1 LPKEWQ
7 SFKIKNQPIMNN
19 LPMIASRV
27 EENIQNVQLVIDNR
41 ELRIFKTGTKEAMP
55 KVTEVLSQ
63 LLPVYGIE
71 AKPEHLMEMTEFVLT
86 YKLLAVDEIKL
97 AFEKFAKQELDINDH
112 KLYGK
117 VDLYAIGRILTAY
130 INWRQKIYFAMDSDL
145 QAKKE
150 EEDRIKRLGKVAEE
164 YDKDFD
170 NKLKNFQKPLEEIPV
185 FWYDECVK
193 RGYIN
198 DWKEG
203 EKEALWAEAQEM
215 AKQEKPDSDN
225 MIDRKN
231 HMRKIEEG
239 NMPRARALAYKLA
252 VWRKVLLR

>member
-1 LPKEWQ
+1 
-7 SFKIKNQPIMNN
+7 MNN
-19 LPMIASRV
+19 LPMIANRV
-27 EENIQNVQLVIDNR
+27 EEKIQDVQLVIQNR

-71 AKPEHLMEMTEFVLT
+71 AKPEHLMEITEFVLT
-86 YKLLAVDEIKL
+86 YKLLAVDEIRL

-117 VDLYAIGRILTAY
+117 VDLHAIGRILTAY
-130 INWRQKIYFAMDSDL
+130 INWRQKIYFAMDSDI

-150 EEDRIKRLGKVAEE
+150 EEDRMKRLGKVAEE

-198 DWKEG
+198 EWKEG

-231 HMRKIEEG
+231 HLRKIEEG
-239 NMPRARALAYKLA
+239 NMPRARALALKLA
-252 VWRKVLLR
+252 VWRKVLLRE

>member
-1 LPKEWQ
+1 
-7 SFKIKNQPIMNN
+7 MNN

-27 EENIQNVQLVIDNR
+27 EEKIQDVHLVIQNR
-41 ELRIFKTGTKEAMP
+41 ELRIFKTGIKEAIP
-55 KVTEVLSQ
+55 KITQVLTQ

-71 AKPEHLMEMTEFVLT
+71 IKPEQLIELT
-86 YKLLAVDEIKL
+86 DFIASYKLLSVDEIKL
-97 AFEKFAKQELDINDH
+97 AFEKFAKDELNLNEH

-117 VDLYAIGRILTAY
+117 MDLHAIGKILSSY
-130 INWRQKIYFAMDSDL
+130 ITWRQKIYYAIDSDL
-145 QAKKE
+145 QAKKD

-170 NKLKNFQKPLEEIPV
+170 NKLKNFNKTLEEIPI

-198 DWKEG
+198 DWFYG
-203 EKEALWAEAQEM
+203 EKEALWEEAQEM
-215 AKQEKPDSDN
+215 ARNEKPESDN
-225 MIDRKN
+225 LIDRKN
-231 HMRKIEEG
+231 HLRKIEEG

-252 VWRKVLLR
+252 VWRKVLLRD

>member
-1 LPKEWQ
+1 
-7 SFKIKNQPIMNN
+7 MNN

-27 EENIQNVQLVIDNR
+27 DEKIQDVQLVIQNR
-41 ELRIFKTGTKEAMP
+41 ELRIFKTGIKEAIP
-55 KVTEVLSQ
+55 KITQVLTQ

-71 AKPEHLMEMTEFVLT
+71 PKPEQLIELTDFVAS
-86 YKLLAVDEIKL
+86 YKLLSVDEIKL
-97 AFEKFAKQELDINDH
+97 AFEKFAKDELNLNEH

-117 VDLYAIGRILTAY
+117 IDLHAIGRILTAY
-130 INWRQKIYFAMDSDL
+130 ITWRQKIYFAMDSDL
-145 QAKKE
+145 QAKKD

-170 NKLKNFQKPLEEIPV
+170 NKLKNFNKTLEEIPI

-193 RGYIN
+193 RKYIN

-215 AKQEKPDSDN
+215 ALNEKPESDS

-231 HMRKIEEG
+231 HLRKIEEG

-252 VWRKVLLR
+252 VWRKVLLRD

>member
-1 LPKEWQ
+1 
-7 SFKIKNQPIMNN
+7 MNN
-19 LPMIASRV
+19 LPMIANRV
-27 EENIQNVQLVIDNR
+27 EEKIQDVQLVIQNR

-55 KVTEVLSQ
+55 KVTEVFSQ

-71 AKPEHLMEMTEFVLT
+71 AKPEHLIEITEFVLT
-86 YKLLAVDEIKL
+86 YKLLAVDEIRL

-117 VDLYAIGRILTAY
+117 VDLHAIGRILTAY
-130 INWRQKIYFAMDSDL
+130 INWRQKIYFAMDSDI

-150 EEDRIKRLGKVAEE
+150 EEDRMKRLGKVAEE

-198 DWKEG
+198 EWKEG

-225 MIDRKN
+225 LIDRKN
-231 HMRKIEEG
+231 HLRKIEEG
-239 NMPRARALAYKLA
+239 NMPRARALALKLA
-252 VWRKVLLR
+252 VWRKVLLK

>member
-1 LPKEWQ
+1 
-7 SFKIKNQPIMNN
+7 MNN

-27 EENIQNVQLVIDNR
+27 DEKIQDVQLVIQNR
-41 ELRIFKTGTKEAMP
+41 ELRIFKTGIKEAIP
-55 KVTEVLSQ
+55 KITQVLTQ

-71 AKPEHLMEMTEFVLT
+71 PKPEQLIELTDFVSS
-86 YKLLAVDEIKL
+86 YKLLSVDEIKL
-97 AFEKFAKQELDINDH
+97 AFEKFAKDELNLNEH

-117 VDLYAIGRILTAY
+117 IDLHAIGRILTAY
-130 INWRQKIYFAMDSDL
+130 ITWRQKIYFAMDSDL
-145 QAKKE
+145 QAKKD

-164 YDKDFD
+164 YDRDFD
-170 NKLKNFQKPLEEIPV
+170 NKLKNFNKTLEEIPI

-198 DWKEG
+198 DWFYG
-203 EKEALWAEAQEM
+203 EKEALWEEAQEM
-215 AKQEKPDSDN
+215 ALNEKPESDN
-225 MIDRKN
+225 LIDRKN

-252 VWRKVLLR
+252 VWRKVLLRD

>member
-1 LPKEWQ
+1 
-7 SFKIKNQPIMNN
+7 MNN

>member
-1 LPKEWQ
+1 
-7 SFKIKNQPIMNN
+7 MNN
-19 LPMIASRV
+19 LPMIANRV
-27 EENIQNVQLVIDNR
+27 DEKIQDVQLVIQNR
-41 ELRIFKTGTKEAMP
+41 ELRIFKTGIKEAIP
-55 KVTEVLSQ
+55 KITQVLNQ
-63 LLPVYGIE
+63 ILPVYGIE
-71 AKPEHLMEMTEFVLT
+71 PKPEQLIELT
-86 YKLLAVDEIKL
+86 DFIASYKLLSVDEIKL
-97 AFEKFAKQELDINDH
+97 AFEKFAKDELNLNEH

-117 VDLYAIGRILTAY
+117 MDFHAIGRILTAY
-130 INWRQKIYFAMDSDL
+130 ITWRQKIYFAMDSDI

-150 EEDRIKRLGKVAEE
+150 EEDRMKRLGKVAQE

-198 DWKEG
+198 EWKEG

-215 AKQEKPDSDN
+215 ALNEKPESDS

-231 HMRKIEEG
+231 HLRKIEEG

-252 VWRKVLLR
+252 VWRKVLLRD

>member
-1 LPKEWQ
+1 
-7 SFKIKNQPIMNN
+7 MNN

-27 EENIQNVQLVIDNR
+27 DEKIQDVQLVIQNR
-41 ELRIFKTGTKEAMP
+41 ELRIFKTGIKEAIP
-55 KVTEVLSQ
+55 KITQVLTQ
-63 LLPVYGIE
+63 ILPVYGIE
-71 AKPEHLMEMTEFVLT
+71 PKPEQLIELTDFVAS
-86 YKLLAVDEIKL
+86 YKLLSVDEIKL
-97 AFEKFAKQELDINDH
+97 AFEKFAKDELNLNEH

-117 VDLYAIGRILTAY
+117 IDLHAIGRILTAY
-130 INWRQKIYFAMDSDL
+130 ITWRQKIYFAMDSDL
-145 QAKKE
+145 QAKKD

-170 NKLKNFQKPLEEIPV
+170 NKLKNFNKTLEEIPI

-193 RGYIN
+193 RKYIN
-198 DWKEG
+198 EWNEG

-215 AKQEKPDSDN
+215 ALNEKPESDS

-231 HMRKIEEG
+231 HLRKIEEG

-252 VWRKVLLR
+252 VWRKVLLRD

>member
-1 LPKEWQ
+1 
-7 SFKIKNQPIMNN
+7 MNN

-27 EENIQNVQLVIDNR
+27 DEKIQDVQLVIQNR
-41 ELRIFKTGTKEAMP
+41 ELRIFKTGIKEAIP
-55 KVTEVLSQ
+55 KITQVLTQ

-71 AKPEHLMEMTEFVLT
+71 PKPEQLIELT
-86 YKLLAVDEIKL
+86 DFIASYKLLSVDEIKL
-97 AFEKFAKQELDINDH
+97 AFEKFAKDELNLNEH

-117 VDLYAIGRILTAY
+117 IDLHAIGRILTAY
-130 INWRQKIYFAMDSDL
+130 ITWRQKIYFAMDSDL
-145 QAKKE
+145 QAKKD

-170 NKLKNFQKPLEEIPV
+170 NKLKNFNKTLEEIPI

-198 DWKEG
+198 EWKEG

-215 AKQEKPDSDN
+215 ALNEKPESDS

-231 HMRKIEEG
+231 HLRKIEEG

-252 VWRKVLLR
+252 VWRKVLLRD

>member
-1 LPKEWQ
+1 
-7 SFKIKNQPIMNN
+7 MNN
-19 LPMIASRV
+19 LPIIASRV
-27 EENIQNVQLVIDNR
+27 EEKIQDVQLVIQNR
-41 ELRIFKTGTKEAMP
+41 ELRIFKTGIKEAIP
-55 KVTEVLSQ
+55 KITQVLTQ

-71 AKPEHLMEMTEFVLT
+71 AKPEQLIELTDFVAS
-86 YKLLAVDEIKL
+86 YKLLSVDEIKL
-97 AFEKFAKQELDINDH
+97 AFEKFAKDELNLNEH

-117 VDLYAIGRILTAY
+117 MDLHAIGRILTAY
-130 INWRQKIYFAMDSDL
+130 ITWRQKIYYAMDSDL
-145 QAKKE
+145 QAKKD

-170 NKLKNFQKPLEEIPV
+170 NKLKNFNKTLEEIPI

-198 DWKEG
+198 DWFYG
-203 EKEALWAEAQEM
+203 EKEALWEEAQEM
-215 AKQEKPDSDN
+215 ARNEKPESDS

-231 HMRKIEEG
+231 HLRKIEEG

-252 VWRKVLLR
+252 VWRKVLLRD

>member
-1 LPKEWQ
+1 
-7 SFKIKNQPIMNN
+7 MNN

-27 EENIQNVQLVIDNR
+27 EEKIQDVQLVIQNR
-41 ELRIFKTGTKEAMP
+41 ELRIFKTGIKEAIP
-55 KVTEVLSQ
+55 KITQVLTQ

-71 AKPEHLMEMTEFVLT
+71 PKPEQLIELT
-86 YKLLAVDEIKL
+86 DFIASYKLLSVDEIKL
-97 AFEKFAKQELDINDH
+97 AFEKFAKDELNLNEH

-117 VDLYAIGRILTAY
+117 MDLHAIGRILTAY
-130 INWRQKIYFAMDSDL
+130 ITWRQKIYYAMDSDL
-145 QAKKE
+145 QAKKD

-170 NKLKNFQKPLEEIPV
+170 NKLKNFNKTLEEIPI

-198 DWKEG
+198 DWFYG
-203 EKEALWAEAQEM
+203 EKEALWEEAQEM
-215 AKQEKPDSDN
+215 ALNEKPESDS

-231 HMRKIEEG
+231 HFRKIEEG

-252 VWRKVLLR
+252 VWRKVLLRD

>member
-1 LPKEWQ
+1 
-7 SFKIKNQPIMNN
+7 MNN

-27 EENIQNVQLVIDNR
+27 DEKIQDVQLVIQNR
-41 ELRIFKTGTKEAMP
+41 ELRIFKTGIKEAIP
-55 KVTEVLSQ
+55 KITQVLNQ
-63 LLPVYGIE
+63 ILPVYGIE
-71 AKPEHLMEMTEFVLT
+71 PKPEQLIELT
-86 YKLLAVDEIKL
+86 DFIASYKLLSVDEIKL
-97 AFEKFAKQELDINDH
+97 AFEKFAKDELNLNEH

-117 VDLYAIGRILTAY
+117 IDLHAIGRILTAY
-130 INWRQKIYFAMDSDL
+130 ITWRQKIYFAMDSDL
-145 QAKKE
+145 QAKKD

-170 NKLKNFQKPLEEIPV
+170 NKLKNFNKTLEEIPI

-193 RGYIN
+193 RKYIN
-198 DWKEG
+198 DWNEG

-215 AKQEKPDSDN
+215 ALNEKPESDS

-231 HMRKIEEG
+231 HLRKIEEG

-252 VWRKVLLR
+252 VWRKVLLRD

>member
-1 LPKEWQ
+1 
-7 SFKIKNQPIMNN
+7 
-19 LPMIASRV
+19 MIATRV
-27 EENIQNVQLVIDNR
+27 EEKIQDVQLVIQNR

-55 KVTEVLSQ
+55 KVTQVLSQ

-71 AKPEHLMEMTEFVLT
+71 AKPEHLMEITDFVLT
-86 YKLLAVDEIKL
+86 YKLLAVDEIRL

-117 VDLYAIGRILTAY
+117 VDLHAIGRILTAY
-130 INWRQKIYFAMDSDL
+130 INWRQKIYFAMDSDI

-170 NKLKNFQKPLEEIPV
+170 NKLKNFQKPLDDIPV
-185 FWYDECVK
+185 FWFDECVK
-193 RGYIN
+193 RGYIVWS
-198 DWKEG
+198 DG
-203 EKEALWAEAQEM
+203 EKEALWKDAQDL
-215 AKQEKPDSDN
+215 ALKEKPDSDN
-225 MIDRKN
+225 LIDRKN

-239 NMPRARALAYKLA
+239 NIPRAKAIAYKLA
-252 VWRKVLLR
+252 VWRKVLLRE

>member
-1 LPKEWQ
+1 
-7 SFKIKNQPIMNN
+7 MNN

-27 EENIQNVQLVIDNR
+27 DEKIQDVQLVIQNR
-41 ELRIFKTGTKEAMP
+41 ELRIFKTGIKEAIP
-55 KVTEVLSQ
+55 KITQVLTQ

-71 AKPEHLMEMTEFVLT
+71 PKPEQLIELT
-86 YKLLAVDEIKL
+86 DFIASYKLLSVDEIKL
-97 AFEKFAKQELDINDH
+97 AFEKFAKDELNLNDH

-117 VDLYAIGRILTAY
+117 MDLHAIGRILTAY
-130 INWRQKIYFAMDSDL
+130 ITWRQKIYFAMDSDL
-145 QAKKE
+145 QAKKD
-150 EEDRIKRLGKVAEE
+150 EEDMVKRLRKVAED

-170 NKLKNFQKPLEEIPV
+170 NKLKNFNKTLEEIPI

-193 RGYIN
+193 RKYIN
-198 DWKEG
+198 DWNEG

-215 AKQEKPDSDN
+215 ALNEKPESDS

-231 HMRKIEEG
+231 HLRKIEEG

-252 VWRKVLLR
+252 VWRKVLLRD

>member
-1 LPKEWQ
+1 
-7 SFKIKNQPIMNN
+7 MNN

-27 EENIQNVQLVIDNR
+27 DEKIQDVQLVIQNR
-41 ELRIFKTGTKEAMP
+41 ELRIFKTGIKEAIP
-55 KVTEVLSQ
+55 KITQVLNQ
-63 LLPVYGIE
+63 ILPVYGIE
-71 AKPEHLMEMTEFVLT
+71 PKPEQLIELTDFVAS
-86 YKLLAVDEIKL
+86 YKLLSVDEIKL
-97 AFEKFAKQELDINDH
+97 AFEKFAKDELNLNEH

-117 VDLYAIGRILTAY
+117 IDLHAIGRILTAY
-130 INWRQKIYFAMDSDL
+130 ITWRQKIYFAMDSDL
-145 QAKKE
+145 QAKKD

-170 NKLKNFQKPLEEIPV
+170 NKLKNFNKTLEEIPI

-193 RGYIN
+193 RKYIN
-198 DWKEG
+198 DWNEG

-215 AKQEKPDSDN
+215 ALNEKPESDS

-231 HMRKIEEG
+231 HLRKIEEG

-252 VWRKVLLR
+252 VWRKVLLRD

>member
-1 LPKEWQ
+1 
-7 SFKIKNQPIMNN
+7 MNN

-27 EENIQNVQLVIDNR
+27 EEKIQDVQLVIQNR
-41 ELRIFKTGTKEAMP
+41 ELRIFKTGIKEAIP
-55 KVTEVLSQ
+55 EITQVLTQ

-71 AKPEHLMEMTEFVLT
+71 AKPEQLIELTDFVAS
-86 YKLLAVDEIKL
+86 YKLLSVDEIKL
-97 AFEKFAKQELDINDH
+97 AFEKFAKDELNLNEH

-117 VDLYAIGRILTAY
+117 MDLHAIGRILTAY
-130 INWRQKIYFAMDSDL
+130 ITWRQKIYFAMDSNL

-150 EEDRIKRLGKVAEE
+150 EEDRMKRLGKVAEE

-170 NKLKNFQKPLEEIPV
+170 NKLKNFNKTLEEIPI

-198 DWKEG
+198 DWFYG
-203 EKEALWAEAQEM
+203 EKEALWEEAQEM
-215 AKQEKPDSDN
+215 ARNEKPESDS

-231 HMRKIEEG
+231 HLRKIEEG
-239 NMPRARALAYKLA
+239 NIPRARALAYKLA
-252 VWRKVLLR
+252 VWRKVLLRD

>member
-1 LPKEWQ
+1 
-7 SFKIKNQPIMNN
+7 MNN

-27 EENIQNVQLVIDNR
+27 EEKIQDVQLVIQNR
-41 ELRIFKTGTKEAMP
+41 ELRIFKTGIKEAIP
-55 KVTEVLSQ
+55 KITQVLTQ

-71 AKPEHLMEMTEFVLT
+71 PKPEQLIELT
-86 YKLLAVDEIKL
+86 DFIASYKLLSVDEIKL
-97 AFEKFAKQELDINDH
+97 AFEKFAKDELNLNEH

-117 VDLYAIGRILTAY
+117 MDLHAIGRILTAY
-130 INWRQKIYFAMDSDL
+130 ITWRQKIYYAMDSDL
-145 QAKKE
+145 QAKKD

-170 NKLKNFQKPLEEIPV
+170 NKLKNFNKTLEEIPI

-198 DWKEG
+198 DWFYG
-203 EKEALWAEAQEM
+203 EKEALWEEAQEM
-215 AKQEKPDSDN
+215 ARNEKPESDS

-231 HMRKIEEG
+231 HLRKIEEG

-252 VWRKVLLR
+252 VWRKVLLRD

>member
-1 LPKEWQ
+1 
-7 SFKIKNQPIMNN
+7 MNN
-19 LPMIASRV
+19 LPMIANRV
-27 EENIQNVQLVIDNR
+27 EEKIQDVQLVIQNR

-71 AKPEHLMEMTEFVLT
+71 AKPEHLIEITEFVLT
-86 YKLLAVDEIKL
+86 YKLLAVDEIRL

-117 VDLYAIGRILTAY
+117 VDLHAIGRILTAY
-130 INWRQKIYFAMDSDL
+130 INWRQKIYFAMDSDI

-150 EEDRIKRLGKVAEE
+150 EEDRMKRLGKVAEE

-198 DWKEG
+198 EWKEG

-231 HMRKIEEG
+231 HLRKIEEG
-239 NMPRARALAYKLA
+239 NMPRARALALKLA
-252 VWRKVLLR
+252 VWRKVLLK

>member
-1 LPKEWQ
+1 
-7 SFKIKNQPIMNN
+7 MNN

-27 EENIQNVQLVIDNR
+27 EEKIQDVQLVIQNR
-41 ELRIFKTGTKEAMP
+41 DLRIFKTGVKEAMP
-55 KVTEVLSQ
+55 KITQVLSQ

-117 VDLYAIGRILTAY
+117 VDLHAIGRILTAY
-130 INWRQKIYFAMDSDL
+130 ITWRQKIYFAMDSDL

-150 EEDRIKRLGKVAEE
+150 EEDRIKRMGKVAEE

-170 NKLKNFQKPLEEIPV
+170 NKLKNFQSSLEDIPV
-185 FWYDECVK
+185 FWFDICVK
-193 RGYIN
+193 RGYIVWE
-198 DWKEG
+198 DG
-203 EKEALWAEAQEM
+203 EKEKIWEEAKELAL
-215 AKQEKPDSDN
+215 KIKPDSDN
-225 MIDRKN
+225 LIDRKN
-231 HMRKIEEG
+231 HLRKIEEG

>member
-1 LPKEWQ
+1 
-7 SFKIKNQPIMNN
+7 MNN

-27 EENIQNVQLVIDNR
+27 DEKIQDVQLVIQNR
-41 ELRIFKTGTKEAMP
+41 ELRIFKTGIKEAIP
-55 KVTEVLSQ
+55 KITQVLTQ

-71 AKPEHLMEMTEFVLT
+71 PKPEQLIELTDFVAS
-86 YKLLAVDEIKL
+86 YKLLSVDEIKL
-97 AFEKFAKQELDINDH
+97 AFEKFAKDELNLNEH

-117 VDLYAIGRILTAY
+117 IDLHAIGRILTAY
-130 INWRQKIYFAMDSDL
+130 ITWRQKIYFAMDSDL
-145 QAKKE
+145 QAKKD

-170 NKLKNFQKPLEEIPV
+170 NKLKNFNKTLEEIPV

-198 DWKEG
+198 DWFYG
-203 EKEALWAEAQEM
+203 EKEALWEEAQEM
-215 AKQEKPDSDN
+215 ARNEKPESDS

-231 HMRKIEEG
+231 HLRKIEEG

-252 VWRKVLLR
+252 VWRKVLLRD